1 MMMTWPPVAHK
12 QALFVVQVL
21 HEPCYD
27 TLRTKQQLGYSVH
40 SGVRLTH
47 GILGFAVC
55 IVSGTCKKD
64 KFVKAIRRCYESGT
78 HRSRLNF
85 DQLDR
90 VLYNLKH
97 T

>member
-1 MMMTWPPVAHK
+1 MH
-12 QALFVVQVL
+12 LQVL

-55 IVSGTCKKD
+55 VVSGTLYTLQFCLPECKNVRNSHAFSKSC
-64 KFVKAIRRCYESGT
+64 VGT
-78 HRSRLNF
+78 IALMC
-85 DQLDR
+85 
-90 VLYNLKH
+90 
-97 T
+97 

>member
-1 MMMTWPPVAHK
+1 MCRQDLVHTTLCNADSVSLSLDLSKDAS
-12 QALFVVQVL
+12 LDGLQVL

-55 IVSGTCKKD
+55 VVSG
-64 KFVKAIRRCYESGT
+64 
-78 HRSRLNF
+78 
-85 DQLDR
+85 
-90 VLYNLKH
+90 VL
-97 T
+97 

>member
-1 MMMTWPPVAHK
+1 MCVC
-12 QALFVVQVL
+12 VQVL

-55 IVSGTCKKD
+55 VVSGLLHSC
-64 KFVKAIRRCYESGT
+64 
-78 HRSRLNF
+78 RL
-85 DQLDR
+85 
-90 VLYNLKH
+90 LKQD
-97 T
+97 

>member
-1 MMMTWPPVAHK
+1 MDG
-12 QALFVVQVL
+12 LQVL

-55 IVSGTCKKD
+55 IVSGMLQST
-64 KFVKAIRRCYESGT
+64 VESAYMPCTAVFTYTQGQCGT
-78 HRSRLNF
+78 
-85 DQLDR
+85 
-90 VLYNLKH
+90 
-97 T
+97 

>member
-1 MMMTWPPVAHK
+1 MFDG
-12 QALFVVQVL
+12 LQVL

-55 IVSGTCKKD
+55 VVSGMPQANGCDHACTVPETLWHGLLILVACAND
-64 KFVKAIRRCYESGT
+64 LC
-78 HRSRLNF
+78 
-85 DQLDR
+85 
-90 VLYNLKH
+90 
-97 T
+97 

>member
-1 MMMTWPPVAHK
+1 MGG
-12 QALFVVQVL
+12 LQVL

-55 IVSGTCKKD
+55 VVSGMVQAPWKLPACIQTCTVTLTLCPLRAASPATVVD
-64 KFVKAIRRCYESGT
+64 
-78 HRSRLNF
+78 F
-85 DQLDR
+85 DPSS
-90 VLYNLKH
+90 
-97 T
+97 